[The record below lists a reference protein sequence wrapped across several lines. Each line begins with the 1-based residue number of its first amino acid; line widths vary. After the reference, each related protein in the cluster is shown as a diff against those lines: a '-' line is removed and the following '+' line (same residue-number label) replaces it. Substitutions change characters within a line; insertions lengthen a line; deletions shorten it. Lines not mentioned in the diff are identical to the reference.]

1 MKRKET
7 GKWWEILTGVI
18 ILAIFVGLLV
28 CKPPIIH
35 REIPSNST
43 EKADKS
49 LEVLAFIPYWIKSV
63 KVPSRVDYIAL
74 FALIPEKGGWRP
86 LIKAPRKVGR
96 NTKLL
101 WTLKIHSED
110 EKEWLESDQ
119 TMVDMVEGLEPYMKN
134 SDGVVINMEDWT
146 KYLKLEKLVSAIKE
160 RYPHKLL
167 MVTLPSWG
175 LPVSGNL
182 GSMVDRFIVMAYDYN
197 YKGGVLAPL
206 PAVENTIRFYKPIA
220 SKTLLGIP
228 LYGYLRGNGSIS
240 AIQINTLESGT
251 RSHTDEGEAISHYKV
266 GTVIWNDKHTI
277 KMKMDLARKYG
288 IRGIALWALG
298 YSSQDF
304 IESIIDMAKKG
315 GK

>member
-7 GKWWEILTGVI
+7 GKWWELLVGIFILIVFI
-18 ILAIFVGLLV
+18 GLLV
-28 CKPPIIH
+28 YKPSPY
-35 REIPSNST
+35 RENSSAPAEQT
-43 EKADKS
+43 DKN
-49 LEVLAFIPYWIKSV
+49 LEVLTFIPYWIH
-63 KVPSRVDYIAL
+63 PIEIPTGADYVAL
-74 FALIPEKGGWRP
+74 FALIPEKDGWKP
-86 LIKAPRKVGR
+86 LIKEIPKAQG

-110 EKEWLESDQ
+110 EKDWLESDQ
-119 TMVDMVEGLEPYMKN
+119 TMADMVESLEPYMKN
-134 SDGVVINMEDWT
+134 SDGIVINMEDWT

-228 LYGYLRGNGSIS
+228 LYGYLRKNGSVS
-240 AIQINTLESGT
+240 AIQIKTLESGSRT
-251 RSHTDEGEAISHYKV
+251 YTDEGEAISSYKG
-266 GTVIWNDKHTI
+266 GTAIWNDKNTI
-277 KMKMDLARKYG
+277 QMKIDLAKKYG
-288 IRGIALWALG
+288 LRGIALWALG

-304 IESIIDMAKKG
+304 IESIINMAKES

>member
-7 GKWWEILTGVI
+7 GKWWELLVGIFILVVFI
-18 ILAIFVGLLV
+18 GLLV
-28 CKPPIIH
+28 YKPSPH
-35 REIPSNST
+35 RENPSAPAEQTYKN
-43 EKADKS
+43 
-49 LEVLAFIPYWIKSV
+49 LEVLAFIPYWIHPTEIPKGA
-63 KVPSRVDYIAL
+63 DYIAL
-74 FALIPEKGGWRP
+74 FALIPEKGGWKP
-86 LIKAPRKVGR
+86 LIKEIPHVYGD
-96 NTKLL
+96 TKLL

-119 TMVDMVEGLEPYMKN
+119 ALADMVEKLKPYIDK

-228 LYGYLRGNGSIS
+228 LYGYLRGKGSIS
-240 AIQINTLESGT
+240 AIQIKTLESGSRT
-251 RSHTDEGEAISHYKV
+251 YTDQGEAISPYKG
-266 GTVIWNDKHTI
+266 GTAIWNDKHTI
-277 KMKMDLARKYG
+277 KLKIDLARKYRL
-288 IRGIALWALG
+288 RGIALWALG
-298 YSSQDF
+298 YSSDDF
-304 IESIIDMAKKG
+304 IETIIDMTKEG

>member
-1 MKRKET
+1 MKRKER
-7 GKWWEILTGVI
+7 GKWWEVLVGIFILIVFI
-18 ILAIFVGLLV
+18 GLIV
-28 CKPPIIH
+28 YKPSPY
-35 REIPSNST
+35 RENPSAPMDQT
-43 EKADKS
+43 DKNF
-49 LEVLAFIPYWIKSV
+49 EVLTFIPYWIH
-63 KVPSRVDYIAL
+63 PIQIPTGADYVAL
-74 FALIPEKGGWRP
+74 FALIPEKGGWKP
-86 LIKAPRKVGR
+86 LIKEIPKVQE

-110 EKEWLESDQ
+110 EKDWLESDQ
-119 TMVDMVEGLEPYMKN
+119 TMANMVESLEPYMKN
-134 SDGVVINMEDWT
+134 SDGIVINMEDWT

-182 GSMVDRFIVMAYDYN
+182 GNMVDRFIVMAYDYN

-228 LYGYLRGNGSIS
+228 LYGYLRKNGSVS
-240 AIQINTLESGT
+240 AIQIKILESGSRT
-251 RSHTDEGEAISHYKV
+251 YTDEGEALSSYKG
-266 GTVIWNDKHTI
+266 GTAVWNDKNTI
-277 KMKMDLARKYG
+277 QMKIDLAKKYG
-288 IRGIALWALG
+288 LRGIALWALG

-304 IESIIDMAKKG
+304 IENIINMAKES